1 MTHTKNLCKFSSLIG
16 GFFVVYTVLFAEVEI
31 QVSLPAY
38 DLYCI
43 DKLRYKKGQQIGGK
57 IGVFFV
63 YSILIEAVF

>member
-1 MTHTKNLCKFSSLIG
+1 M
-16 GFFVVYTVLFAEVEI
+16 VYTVLVAEVEI

-43 DKLRYKKGQQIGGK
+43 DKLRNKKGQQLGGK

-63 YSILIEAVF
+63 YRGFIEAVF

>member
-1 MTHTKNLCKFSSLIG
+1 M
-16 GFFVVYTVLFAEVEI
+16 VYTVLFAEVEI

-43 DKLRYKKGQQIGGK
+43 DKLRYKKGQQLGGK

-63 YSILIEAVF
+63 YSILNGFIEAVF